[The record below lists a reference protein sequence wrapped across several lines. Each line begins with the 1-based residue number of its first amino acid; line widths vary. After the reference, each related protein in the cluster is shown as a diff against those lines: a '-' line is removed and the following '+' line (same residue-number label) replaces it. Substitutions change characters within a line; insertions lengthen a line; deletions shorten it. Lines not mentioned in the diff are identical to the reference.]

1 MHDVKYHVII
11 YKYEYLALSF
21 EYVLCDPC
29 YCIEEMPDGFD

>member
-21 EYVLCDPC
+21 EYVF
-29 YCIEEMPDGFD
+29 M